1 MFLCMIV
8 RIQILISM
16 TECFFVLTFVLFVFN
31 LMDWDNPKC
40 VYNFTAIAI
49 IFVLKSIFFSVQE
62 VVRPSSLGPAS

>member
-1 MFLCMIV
+1 
-8 RIQILISM
+8 M

-31 LMDWDNPKC
+31 LIDWDNPKC

-49 IFVLKSIFFSVQE
+49 IFVLKSIFFFFLVQE